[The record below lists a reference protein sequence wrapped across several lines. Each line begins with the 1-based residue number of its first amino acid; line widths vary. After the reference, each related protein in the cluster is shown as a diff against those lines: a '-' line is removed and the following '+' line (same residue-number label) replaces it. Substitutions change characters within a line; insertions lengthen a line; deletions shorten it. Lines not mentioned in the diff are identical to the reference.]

1 MTILVPATG
10 DQSLLKQINRMAL
23 VRAVQRTP
31 GLSRADLAKASGL
44 TKSTVSLLTQELI
57 EEGWLLEQ
65 QAAVTGALGRRPTP
79 LRLDGSRSAL
89 LGAEIGVEGL
99 AAVAVSLTG
108 EVIETASETYA
119 PVQPQP
125 TLEHL
130 AELIDRLLASM
141 KNRRRRVLGVGVGV
155 PGAVDARKGALK
167 VAPNLGWRDVELVAA
182 LRRLLGRS
190 VSGLEIRMQNEA
202 DVAAVGE
209 FEFSEH
215 PVAEPLIFLSLGVGV
230 GAGIVANDRLFR
242 GADGFAGEIG
252 HSVLEIEGPRCSCG
266 RRGCAEAFIGLRAIA
281 KDAAPGALRS
291 VPEIAKAAGRA
302 QSRAQA
308 AVRRAGEYLGVLVQ
322 NLCAAFNPGCLVFGG
337 PACEL
342 GKPFLES
349 AYQRIESYA
358 AEADM
363 PIPELR
369 LARFGPLAVPV
380 GAAALVLHTELRPH

>member
-130 AELIDRLLASM
+130 AELID
-141 KNRRRRVLGVGVGV
+141 
-155 PGAVDARKGALK
+155 
-167 VAPNLGWRDVELVAA
+167 
-182 LRRLLGRS
+182 
-190 VSGLEIRMQNEA
+190 
-202 DVAAVGE
+202 
-209 FEFSEH
+209 
-215 PVAEPLIFLSLGVGV
+215 
-230 GAGIVANDRLFR
+230 
-242 GADGFAGEIG
+242 
-252 HSVLEIEGPRCSCG
+252 
-266 RRGCAEAFIGLRAIA
+266 
-281 KDAAPGALRS
+281 
-291 VPEIAKAAGRA
+291 
-302 QSRAQA
+302 
-308 AVRRAGEYLGVLVQ
+308 
-322 NLCAAFNPGCLVFGG
+322 
-337 PACEL
+337 
-342 GKPFLES
+342 
-349 AYQRIESYA
+349 
-358 AEADM
+358 
-363 PIPELR
+363 
-369 LARFGPLAVPV
+369 
-380 GAAALVLHTELRPH
+380 